1 MYLYTEGVDL
11 PDKLGSRERFL
22 RIYANMP
29 LKLRDEIILVL
40 NGEPITWNAAYVEVS
55 NNSEKSKEILAKLVE
70 LGFI

>member
-1 MYLYTEGVDL
+1 M